1 MNTRVN
7 NMNNENNNPN
17 NLSRTAI
24 IAASV
29 ERTKPDMVQV
39 TYLDATT
46 NEQKTRY
53 VPDVCIAESIGMGA
67 NTLLLL
73 QDGTNENGHTIPAK
87 LYGKSEPLDNPT
99 RDIMDAWVEFG
110 DLPTASAPNSDEDF
124 SDLDLGDEDDADVN
138 SDEDFSDLLL
148 DEPST
153 DIDAEDYDDS
163 VPQFAAQP
171 ADIVSLDVTSDDTE
185 PSDDV
190 PPQSAANK
198 AAKTREER
206 FGEEQKVAE
215 EHNLDSDMTKALA
228 AGKRAKDFG
237 PWNFRTK
244 MVTMVQE
251 HVDPQTG
258 EVTYHTPRDSK
269 GSPRVRQVVNPTIT
283 DEENPFGVTLNR
295 ATGPNFAVVEHPD
308 LIIPIMDAAEKLGA
322 GVTCDAFSFN
332 KGAKALVNID
342 LTDFSAGKR
351 ADAAAS
357 LASGLHLSANKVAD
371 ILHEEGGGHR
381 LGVSIMNNH
390 DGKGALSAMMMV
402 MRTYCR
408 NLAMRGGMQALS
420 LTDSGRTKVRH
431 THGAVSEFDPDA
443 FAERLMDTMAAAQKH
458 LIAMHVLRHIPIEMN
473 LFDKMLTVF
482 NKHGLL
488 PAPKVKIDVGDSEL
502 FAKDDNGNIV
512 LKQQNLTMDALK
524 MTGGHFYRTVTSGWA
539 DPDLHYVALKNEDAK
554 SRGTMFHLAQCLTG
568 TLTHNPIWVSEDGK
582 QQYYGAPQGVD
593 TLIKRSSKA
602 TDLLE
607 SVAFAAL
614 DNYAK
619 DSSGHDLNL
628 DGMSD
633 FFMDNPDQII
643 VPYSNSE
650 KATKKKPASLLQVPG
665 FTSTWKVGSIQAKV

>member
-1 MNTRVN
+1 MNTRVT

-29 ERTKPDMVQV
+29 DRKTKPDMVQV

-53 VPDVCIAESIGMGA
+53 VPDVCVAESIEVGA
-67 NTLLLL
+67 NTLFLIHTA
-73 QDGTNENGHTIPAK
+73 TNEAGHEIPASI
-87 LYGKSEPLDNPT
+87 YGRSEPLDNTT
-99 RDIMDAWVEFG
+99 RDIIDAWVEFG
-110 DLPTASAPNSDEDF
+110 DLPTASTPNNDEDF

-138 SDEDFSDLLL
+138 NDEDFSDLDLDLDL

-153 DIDAEDYDDS
+153 DLDAEDYDDS

-185 PSDDV
+185 PSDDA

-308 LIIPIMDAAEKLGA
+308 LIIPIMEAAEKLPGA
-322 GVTCDAFSFN
+322 TCDAFSFN

-357 LASGLHLSANKVAD
+357 LSSGLHLSANKVAD

-431 THGAVSEFDPDA
+431 THGAVSEFDPDV

-488 PAPKVKIDVGDSEL
+488 PAPKVKIEAGDSEL
-502 FAKDDNGNIV
+502 FAKDEDGNIV

-539 DPDLHYVALKNEDAK
+539 DPDLHYVALKDEDAK

-593 TLIKRSSKA
+593 TLIKRSTKA

-619 DSSGHDLNL
+619 NSSGQEVNL

-633 FFMDNPDQII
+633 FFM
-643 VPYSNSE
+643 SNSM
-650 KATKKKPASLLQVPG
+650 PCFCP
-665 FTSTWKVGSIQAKV
+665 